1 MKWEKV
7 SFAPDNEVYHLY
19 EGDEKVLSMSFH
31 PFSQS
36 ARVETATE
44 KRVFQIRKEGFLRN
58 KTVLRSEYGIKIG
71 ELGHDAGKHFISID
85 NHRYYYS
92 IENNQGT
99 ALSIY
104 KEDKG
109 SPLAT
114 CGLNTGI
121 GELQISNT
129 LNEKSQTGLLMT
141 FCWYLFLSV
150 SHPQGLEMAH

>member
-7 SFAPDNEVYHLY
+7 SFTADNEVYHLY
-19 EGDEKVLSMSFH
+19 AGEEKVLSMHFH

-71 ELGHDAGKHFISID
+71 ELGHEAGKEFISI
-85 NHRYYYS
+85 NEHRYFFS
-92 IENNQGT
+92 IEKKSGT

-104 KEDKG
+104 KEG
-109 SPLAT
+109 EETPLAT
-114 CGLNTGI
+114 CGLQTGN
-121 GELQISNT
+121 GELHISNIT
-129 LNEKSQTGLLMT
+129 NDKSQTGLLMT

-150 SHPQGLEMAH
+150 LHPLEAELTY